1 LSVAQPQHHPRS
13 ASQKDRHV
21 IKPDLTLTVPD
32 DLGTVHFVGIG
43 GSGMSGIARLFLAAG
58 HTVTGS
64 DSRDSDNVEA
74 LRALGARITIG
85 HDAANVGDADSLVVT
100 GALWQDNPEYV
111 LATERG
117 LPVLHRA
124 QALAWLVRTHR
135 LVSVA
140 GAHGK
145 TTSTGM
151 IVTGLLGLDQDPN
164 FVNGGVIESL
174 GVSAGSGADDL
185 FVVEADES
193 DGSFLL
199 YDTSVALI
207 TNVDPD
213 HLDHYGSLEA
223 FEAAFVDFAQNAKEL
238 VVISADDPGAVRVT
252 GRLDGPR
259 ILTFGEA
266 DDAMVRVHSIGA
278 TGPVSFTVS
287 WQGTDY
293 SATLRVPG
301 RHNAINAAGAFAVLV
316 GLGFEP
322 AASLE
327 AVSAFGGTQRR
338 FELHGTVRG
347 VSVYDDYAHHPTE
360 VAAALSAARTVV
372 GTGRIIAVHQPH
384 LYSRTRLFAQEFAE
398 TLEKHADE
406 TIVLAV
412 YGAREDPEPGVTG
425 ALVSEKFTDPD
436 RVAFIPEWQDAA
448 DYLGTIAR
456 DGDFVVTLGCGD
468 VYRIVPQLLDSLGA
482 SAGTPA
488 AGSTADG
495 ATPATDRVAEP
506 AGGERG

>member
-1 LSVAQPQHHPRS
+1 
-13 ASQKDRHV
+13 V
-21 IKPDLTLTVPD
+21 IKPDLTLLVPEH
-32 DLGTVHFVGIG
+32 LGTVHFVGIG

-58 HTVTGS
+58 HRVTGS
-64 DSRDSDNVEA
+64 DARDSANIHA
-74 LRALGARITIG
+74 LQALGATIHIG
-85 HDAANVGDADSLVVT
+85 HDATNVGDADSLVVT

-111 LATERG
+111 LAIERG
-117 LPVLHRA
+117 LPVLHRS
-124 QALAWLVRTHR
+124 QALAWLIRSHR

-151 IVTGLLGLDQDPN
+151 IVTGLLGLGQDPS

-223 FEAAFVDFAQNAKEL
+223 FEAAFVEFAQNAGEL
-238 VVISADDPGAVRVT
+238 VVVSSDDPGAVHVTKRLSAKRVV
-252 GRLDGPR
+252 
-259 ILTFGEA
+259 TFGEA
-266 DDAMVRVHSIGA
+266 DDATVRVHSIV
-278 TGPVSFTVS
+278 TDGPVSFQVR
-287 WQGTDY
+287 WQGEDY
-293 SATLRVPG
+293 AATLRIPG
-301 RHNAINAAGAFAVLV
+301 RHNALNAAGAFAVLV
-316 GLGFEP
+316 GLGFDP
-322 AASLE
+322 ADSL
-327 AVSAFGGTQRR
+327 AAISAFGGTERR

-384 LYSRTRLFAQEFAE
+384 LYSRTRLFAQEFAD
-398 TLEKHADE
+398 TLEKYADQ

-425 ALVSEKFTDPD
+425 ALVSERFTDPS
-436 RVAFIPEWQDAA
+436 RVAYIPEWQDAA

-468 VYRIVPQLLDSLGA
+468 VYRIVPQLLASLTPEPVPGA
-482 SAGTPA
+482 LG
-488 AGSTADG
+488 
-495 ATPATDRVAEP
+495 
-506 AGGERG
+506 